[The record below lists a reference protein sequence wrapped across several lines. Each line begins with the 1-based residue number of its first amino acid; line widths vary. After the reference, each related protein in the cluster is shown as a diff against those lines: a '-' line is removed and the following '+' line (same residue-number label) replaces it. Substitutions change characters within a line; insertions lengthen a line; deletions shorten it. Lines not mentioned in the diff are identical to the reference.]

1 MLPGNETKQNKTKRN
16 HGYSLC
22 LKHQMAAVM
31 STMSKV
37 RVSEYS
43 EALESLLA
51 YTSEEKDEA

>member
-1 MLPGNETKQNKTKRN
+1 MLPGNEMKRN
-16 HGYSLC
+16 HGYSLR

-43 EALESLLA
+43 EALESPLA
-51 YTSEEKDEA
+51 YTSEEKDELV